1 MKRLLSFLI
10 ILLLTA
16 CNQNASNQ
24 KPLKIGLCLWAGY
37 AYSFV
42 AQEKGLF
49 EKQGVSAQLVFQKDY
64 EEAMHL
70 YEVGEL
76 DGILL
81 VMTDT
86 IALNAKG
93 IPTQAV
99 FVTDYSESGD
109 VIIGRPKFNSLSDL
123 KGKTIAF
130 EGIGTFSHL
139 FVFKSLEKAGIQEGE
154 FKTANILGTQ
164 VLEALDAGRVDAGHI
179 WEPSVTEAVN
189 KGYKVLASAGDIPG
203 IITSTLNF
211 RTEVIKQRPQDIQA
225 VVNAFI
231 EARHFLETNP
241 EEAIAIMAQAEGVS
255 KDEMAQGVKNVHILT
270 LDENIAAIQPDGVL
284 HNSGEMI
291 IDFFSK
297 KGQFP
302 TLPDLN
308 TVINTQF
315 ILAAESSP

>member
-16 CNQNASNQ
+16 CNQDTSNQ
-24 KPLKIGLCLWAGY
+24 KPLKIGISLWAGY
-37 AYSFV
+37 AYAFIT
-42 AQEKGLF
+42 QEKELF
-49 EKQGVSAQLVFQKDY
+49 KKHGVSAEFVFEKDY
-64 EEAMHL
+64 EEALHS
-70 YEVGEL
+70 YETGEV

-81 VMTDT
+81 VMTDV

-99 FVTDYSESGD
+99 FVTDYSEKGD
-109 VIIGRPKFNSLSDL
+109 VIIGRPELDSLSDL
-123 KGKTIAF
+123 KGKTITF
-130 EGIGTFSHL
+130 EGVGTFSHL
-139 FVFKSLEKAGIQEGE
+139 FVFKSLEKAGVQEGE
-154 FKTANILGTQ
+154 FKTANILATQ
-164 VLEALDAGRVDAGHI
+164 TLDALESGRVDAAHT
-179 WEPSVTEAVN
+179 WEPLVTEAVN
-189 KGYKVLASAGDIPG
+189 KGYKVLATAGDIPG

-211 RTEVIKQRPQDIQA
+211 RTEIIEQRPQDVQA

-241 EEAIAIMAQAEGVS
+241 DEAIAIMAQAEGVS

-270 LDENIAAIQPDGVL
+270 LDENVAAIQPDGVL
-284 HNSGEMI
+284 HKSGEMI

-302 TLPDLN
+302 TLPNLN
-308 TVINTQF
+308 TVINPQF
-315 ILAAESSP
+315 IQAAKSP